1 MRLIGNK
8 TKLLRDIEGF
18 LRDRGVLT
26 GTLIDVFSG
35 TASVGRHFK
44 MAGYR
49 VIANDHLAS
58 CYAKAVAEVEVSQP
72 PPFRRLRKELRA
84 VFDAPAFREAHP
96 QQGDLFRSD
105 ASRPL
110 EDAIYYVQHCL
121 CPREGII
128 SRNFAPG
135 GGKGRMYFTDEN
147 ARSIDAVLHFLREGH
162 RSGLLPKAELYLLL
176 ASLLDAADR
185 AANISGTYGAY
196 LKRWQRSALAP
207 LRMRVPQ
214 VIPSELRNEAYRR
227 DANELVREIRGD
239 VLYIDPPYN
248 HRQYA
253 ANYHVLQI
261 IAEHHEIED
270 LPAFEDSLYG
280 KTGLRPYED
289 LKSSYCVSPLEQP
302 RGGDVYCALR
312 DLVLSARVDHVLI
325 SYNEEGL
332 LSREEI
338 GSILARFEGRAD
350 FDYTRGMRT
359 IIHRRFCSDS
369 DRAAGD
375 EKGKRS
381 YQVLRGRQRG
391 ELAEW
396 LFFAERKKRPVR
408 AVASASP
415 RQPAVKRRLA
425 RAEEIR

>member
-1 MRLIGNK
+1 
-8 TKLLRDIEGF
+8 
-18 LRDRGVLT
+18 
-26 GTLIDVFSG
+26 
-35 TASVGRHFK
+35 
-44 MAGYR
+44 
-49 VIANDHLAS
+49 
-58 CYAKAVAEVEVSQP
+58 VSQP

-135 GGKGRMYFTDEN
+135 GGNGRMYFTDEN

-350 FDYTRGMRT
+350 FDYTRGMRYDYPSP
-359 IIHRRFCSDS
+359 ILQRLRPGRGRR
-369 DRAAGD
+369 
-375 EKGKRS
+375 KREAELS
-381 YQVLRGRQRG
+381 SAPGGRQRG